1 MPKGQKASKEGESVS
16 GYFRKIFAEK
26 PELLRGRSNEEVLT
40 LWAADH
46 GGKPANDRVK
56 QNLSNVK
63 SLMRK
68 KGRKKKRKAEAAE
81 GTIVGNGTKPVAH
94 KAPVRNLETLEEHID
109 NCLTLARHLDADGLA
124 SVIKALRTARNQVVW
139 AQGQ

>member
-1 MPKGQKASKEGESVS
+1 MPKGKKPAGSESIS

-46 GGKPANDRVK
+46 GGKPADARVK
-56 QNLSNVK
+56 GNLSNVK
-63 SLMRK
+63 SLLRK
-68 KGRKKKRKAEAAE
+68 ASRKKKRKADAVEVAD
-81 GTIVGNGTKPVAH
+81 GNGTKPVAR
-94 KAPVRNLETLEEHID
+94 KAPIRNLETLEENID
-109 NCLTLARHLDADGLA
+109 NCLTMARHLDAEHLA
-124 SVIKALRTARNQVVW
+124 SVIKLLRTARNQVVW

>member
-1 MPKGQKASKEGESVS
+1 MPKGKKPEGTESIS

-26 PELLRGRSNEEVLT
+26 PELLKGRSNEEVLA

-63 SLMRK
+63 SLMRE
-68 KGRKKKRKAEAAE
+68 KGRKKKRKAEAVEAA
-81 GTIVGNGTKPVAH
+81 VANGTKPVVR
-94 KAPVRNLETLEEHID
+94 KA
-109 NCLTLARHLDADGLA
+109 
-124 SVIKALRTARNQVVW
+124 
-139 AQGQ
+139 